1 MLLFPL
7 AGSAMKQLEVIYLYE
22 QFKDE
27 HARPPTQLK
36 ITRDD
41 WTDALSP
48 SISITDESGEYFF
61 MGMAVEFAPSGSPQ
75 VS

>member
-1 MLLFPL
+1 MLLFPV

-22 QFKDE
+22 QFKAE
-27 HARPPTQLK
+27 HGHPPTRLK
-36 ITRDD
+36 ITPDD
-41 WTDALSP
+41 WTDVVSP
-48 SISITDESGEYFF
+48 SIPITDMSRPCFF